1 LQQERGDR
9 STVESNN
16 RRRQDQSAVCI
27 QRHWRRH
34 HNTAHSTPADFS
46 DSFVSSLQHH
56 FPNIASKYSV
66 TTTSMVFPHSTTVEP
81 DKIIRRI
88 VPTQSNSMS
97 LFKELSDEGY
107 TLEEGFCLDNDSE
120 DGLSKTPVKSKR
132 DREEFNTPVAAHRPD
147 SDSHYA
153 IEKELREDFDNPYYT
168 DSDSESDQGEVVT
181 PRANQTAYIFDSG
194 YEGFDSKGS
203 SPYTKEEEDESSA
216 ESDSDSF
223 VNREM
228 YTRPAAVQMCFVEEP
243 VEDTSTDSVTGWNAV
258 SFSKSDSHLPSSPPK
273 TEHKRTAS
281 YGGEQL
287 TAAQLKEGWR
297 NSAHLMTL
305 EQLNNWVTLME
316 TTIARTNAE
325 LVTHLDS
332 REGYMEEQDALL
344 QKIFAIK
351 SIGPKV
357 PDTRPPRPSPV
368 PPLSRRLSSM
378 FRTFT

>member
-1 LQQERGDR
+1 
-9 STVESNN
+9 
-16 RRRQDQSAVCI
+16 
-27 QRHWRRH
+27 
-34 HNTAHSTPADFS
+34 
-46 DSFVSSLQHH
+46 
-56 FPNIASKYSV
+56 
-66 TTTSMVFPHSTTVEP
+66 MVFPTVEP
-81 DKIIRRI
+81 DKIVRRI
-88 VPTQSNSMS
+88 VPAESNSMS

-107 TLEEGFCLDNDSE
+107 TLEEGFTLDSDS
-120 DGLSKTPVKSKR
+120 DLLDTTVKNNR
-132 DREEFNTPVAAHRPD
+132 DTEEEFNTPVAAHRPD
-147 SDSHYA
+147 SDSHYV

-168 DSDSESDQGEVVT
+168 DSDSDDGEVDT
-181 PRANQTAYIFDSG
+181 PCNRQPMFDSG

-203 SPYTKEEEDESSA
+203 SPYIKEEDSS
-216 ESDSDSF
+216 SDSDF

-228 YTRPAAVQMCFVEEP
+228 YTRPAAVQMCFIEEP
-243 VEDTSTDSVTGWNAV
+243 VEDGSPTSDNVAGWNAV
-258 SFSKSDSHLPSSPPK
+258 SFSKSDSHLPTTPK
-273 TEHKRTAS
+273 TEHTEHKRTAS
-281 YGGEQL
+281 YGGEHL

-305 EQLNNWVTLME
+305 EQLSNWVTCME

-325 LVTHLDS
+325 LVTHLDQ
-332 REGYMEEQDALL
+332 RETYMEEQDALL